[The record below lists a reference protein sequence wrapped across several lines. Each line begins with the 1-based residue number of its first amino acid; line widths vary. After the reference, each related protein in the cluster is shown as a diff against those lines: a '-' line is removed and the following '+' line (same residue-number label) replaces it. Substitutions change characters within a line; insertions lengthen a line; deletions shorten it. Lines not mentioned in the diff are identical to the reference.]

1 MDFLVK
7 TMRIIFLLIFVILIF
22 LIIIPFVF
30 SGFKISIPLMIFQ
43 GLFKDF
49 YTLEILDASFEI
61 SALILLVG
69 IPSIIINHFSKIFPR
84 NVNFMALP
92 AISLLLVFV
101 FGMAHMIIF
110 IDTSDM
116 KGLASAIY
124 MVASFIFLII
134 FSMVISFIRLYRKR

>member
-134 FSMVISFIRLYRKR
+134 FSMVISFTRLYRKR